1 MKTISIIN
9 LKGGVGKTITAI
21 NMAHILATTFGKKV
35 LLVDNDK
42 QGNATKFLGLHSYS
56 VPSLSEVILKFRSI
70 DETIR
75 QTAYQGLDLLPAN
88 MTLLQANSQ
97 LGSKMSMNS
106 LTVLKNAFGN
116 ISSNYDYCII
126 DNPPDI
132 NPSVINA
139 LNASDEIIVPIVMDQ
154 FSFDGF
160 DQLEEQFEDAKQLN
174 SKLTFKGCLVTRFG
188 RGEKE
193 FLTDEVRSKY
203 KMFNTIIRRTD
214 KVSGSTFANMPIL
227 EYSNRCGA
235 AKDYQKFVREY
246 FNF

>member
-1 MKTISIIN
+1 
-9 LKGGVGKTITAI
+9 
-21 NMAHILATTFGKKV
+21 
-35 LLVDNDK
+35 
-42 QGNATKFLGLHSYS
+42 
-56 VPSLSEVILKFRSI
+56 
-70 DETIR
+70 
-75 QTAYQGLDLLPAN
+75 
-88 MTLLQANSQ
+88 
-97 LGSKMSMNS
+97 
-106 LTVLKNAFGN
+106 
-116 ISSNYDYCII
+116 
-126 DNPPDI
+126 
-132 NPSVINA
+132 
-139 LNASDEIIVPIVMDQ
+139 MDQ

-193 FLTDEVRSKY
+193 FLTEEVAEKY
-203 KMFNTIIRRTD
+203 KVFNTIIRRTD